1 MIFTGI
7 VSFVAGLV
15 VLVIIVS
22 LYSQSWQTIIKSA
35 LVIVVIEGAIR
46 KWILPQAS
54 DMVYFLKDLVI
65 FVAYCKYYLSS
76 EAKYPF
82 RLNIFNV
89 TLLTFLVWGSV
100 QVFTPSLGSPII
112 GLFGIKGYLF
122 YVPMMWMIPALFQ
135 SQEELYLFLRNYLLI
150 VIPVAILA
158 IVQFYS
164 PVNSLI
170 NTYAGGIEANAV
182 VEGNAR
188 VTGTFSYIVGYSLFI
203 SVCLTI
209 LFPLI
214 SVAQKGIWRWLL
226 LVELLLIAGT
236 SFMTGARSVVLYEAL
251 FIIGY
256 FALILW
262 FQPSKAFNQF
272 KNFLLPFTI
281 ALALVPKFFGGAVN
295 KFTTRAVGASGAEN
309 NGTFFDRVIS
319 FIYEPELALK
329 SKGLIDS
336 YGIGATHQAMPAV
349 RKFFH
354 IYGGQL
360 PPPSEGDITRVI
372 YDVGLIGFVLWYA
385 LRLILI
391 FALFRVFLRLKTP
404 FLKNLALAA
413 FLLHAINFNAQLA
426 SNNTF
431 GIYYWFFS
439 GFIFLLPELE
449 YKQSHYQ
456 NEQAQGQAYYQQ
468 EQLQ

>member
-7 VSFVAGLV
+7 VSFVAALV
-15 VLVIIVS
+15 VFTIIVS
-22 LYSQSWQTIIKSA
+22 LYSQNWRTIIKAA

-46 KWILPQAS
+46 KWLLPQAS

-76 EAKYPF
+76 EPKYPF
-82 RLNIFNV
+82 RLNIFNIV
-89 TLLTFLVWGSV
+89 LLTFLVWGSV
-100 QVFTPSLGSPII
+100 QVFTPSLGSPLI
-112 GLFGIKGYLF
+112 GIFGLKGYLF
-122 YVPMMWMIPALFQ
+122 YVPMMWMLPFLFQ
-135 SQEELYLFLRNYLLI
+135 SQEELYIFLRNYLLI

-164 PVNSLI
+164 PVHSAI
-170 NTYAGGIEANAV
+170 NTYAGGIKADAV
-182 VEGNAR
+182 VDGNAR
-188 VTGTFSYIVGYSLFI
+188 VTATFPYLTGYGIFLSICF
-203 SVCLTI
+203 SA

-214 SVAQKGIWRWLL
+214 SVAQKGIWKWLL
-226 LVELLLIAGT
+226 LIELLLVVGT
-236 SFMTGARSVVLYEAL
+236 SFMTGARSVVLYESL
-251 FIIGY
+251 FVVGY
-256 FALILW
+256 FGLILW
-262 FQPSKAFNQF
+262 TQPSKAFGQF
-272 KNFLLPFTI
+272 KNFLLPLTFV
-281 ALALVPKFFGGAVN
+281 LALVPRFFGGAMD
-295 KFTTRAVGASGAEN
+295 KFTARAVGASGAEN
-309 NGTFFDRVIS
+309 NGTFLDRVIS

-349 RKFFH
+349 RKFFK

-372 YDVGLIGFVLWYA
+372 YDVGLIGFVLWYL
-385 LRLILI
+385 LRIILI
-391 FALFRVFLRLKTP
+391 FALFKVFLKLKTP
-404 FLKNLALAA
+404 FLRNLALAA

-426 SNNTF
+426 SNNTY

-449 YKQSHYQ
+449 YRQLHYQ
-456 NEQAQGQAYYQQ
+456 NEQAQVYYQQ